1 MPYQNMWLISRAEFN
16 THIRLT
22 LLQLW
27 MFPSTPGT
35 SHNSLKN
42 TYALFSDSLIEP
54 RSMGQFFACLFELLE
69 ALPQAILQGP
79 NLYEYYNND
88 LLAVTDTVAEKLP
101 DGLGTTLDTPRE
113 LNNLVVETLREFFSD
128 PSDEAWAVEA
138 EQDRVELLTTAEF
151 GPERLEQL
159 GAYAW
164 PVTLICFYVVIDVFL
179 PLFRARWTDE
189 QFDDFIKGL
198 EFALPDDDLIT
209 AFLLE
214 NPGLEQ
220 IDYGEYYLPEGITE
234 PWNEEFEF
242 EELQIED
249 LVGDSESEE
258 SEIEDLVG
266 ENGVEFDPVDAQYI
280 PAGQPIP
287 LGNFCQPIASPV
299 GFDDVDCNICGNGV
313 TVIEAGDE
321 AVVTLC
327 MHYFHASCLTSWVN
341 DSAADN
347 SNSCPHCRTRMC
359 ERRARTLV
367 GFEGDDDD
375 NSQDEDAN
383 DDAQD
388 EDANDDAQDE
398 DVNDDAQD
406 EDAGP
411 GDEDTG
417 SGDGDDGFED
427 RWTALREY
435 IMQYRAAVSP
445 VVSAAVTA

>member
-1 MPYQNMWLISRAEFN
+1 MWLISRAEFN

-79 NLYEYYNND
+79 NLYEFYNGH
-88 LLAVTDTVAEKLP
+88 LAALTDTVADKLP
-101 DGLGTTLDTPRE
+101 WGELSGDFDTPRE

-128 PSDEAWAVEA
+128 PSDEAWAVKA
-138 EQDRVELLTTAEF
+138 EKDRVKLLTTTEF
-151 GPERLEQL
+151 GPERWKQL

-164 PVTLICFYVVIDVFL
+164 PVTLICFRVMVDVFL
-179 PLFRARWTDE
+179 PLFRAHWTDE
-189 QFDDFIKGL
+189 QFDDFTRGL
-198 EFALPDDDLIT
+198 ELKLPDEDLIT
-209 AFLLE
+209 ALMLE
-214 NPGLEQ
+214 SPSLEQ
-220 IDYGEYYLPEGITE
+220 MDYDKYFIPDG
-234 PWNEEFEF
+234 PWNEES
-242 EELQIED
+242 ELD
-249 LVGDSESEE
+249 F
-258 SEIEDLVG
+258 VG
-266 ENGVEFDPVDAQYI
+266 ENGVEFAPLDIQYI
-280 PAGQPIP
+280 TAGQPVP
-287 LGNFCQPIASPV
+287 LDAFCQPIASPV

-321 AVVTLC
+321 AVVTIC
-327 MHYFHASCLTSWVN
+327 THYFHASCLTSWVN

-347 SNSCPHCRTRMC
+347 SNSCPYCRTRMC
-359 ERRARTLV
+359 ERRPRTFV
-367 GFEGDDDD
+367 DDNSQDGGDDD
-375 NSQDEDAN
+375 NAQDEDAN

-388 EDANDDAQDE
+388 EDANDDAQDK

-406 EDAGP
+406 ENAGP

-427 RWTALREY
+427 RCTALREY

-445 VVSAAVTA
+445 VVTAAVTT